1 MINLKSIL
9 HIIGFLLMIEAIL
22 MLPGIAFSIYYADK
36 DIIAILISA
45 GITLTF
51 GTLMWYFTR
60 SQEFFE
66 IKKREGYIIVAFGW
80 ITMSVFGTL
89 PFMIDGSIPGFI
101 DAFFETASGFT
112 TTGASV
118 IANVEV
124 MPHGILFWRSM
135 THWIGGM
142 GIIVLSLAILPMLG
156 IGGMQLYVA
165 EVAGPT
171 KDKLHPRVK
180 ETAKRLWAIYVL
192 LTLAE
197 TFLLMFGGMNF
208 FDSICHSFGT
218 IATGGFST
226 KNASVA
232 HFQSAYIDYIIILF
246 MFLSGTNFSLHYF
259 ALHGKIK
266 SYWED
271 EEFKFYFFFVLIV
284 VFSIGFYLNFSS
296 SIGLEESLRK
306 SAFSVISILSST
318 GFVTSDYELWGYF
331 MGMIFLVLLLIGAC
345 AGSTSGGIKMVR
357 HYLLLKNSFYELKRL
372 IHPNAIIPVRYNK
385 KAVTPDIIS
394 KVSAFTL
401 LYFLVFAI
409 GSVIMAISGLELS
422 SAMGS
427 VAACLGNIGPGLGST
442 GPATTFAN
450 VSDFGKVF
458 LSFIMILG
466 RLELFTMLIIFSPS
480 FWRK

>member
-1 MINLKSIL
+1 MIQFRPVIN
-9 HIIGFLLMIEAIL
+9 IIGFLLVLEGLL
-22 MLPGIAFSIYYADK
+22 MLPGLAFSFYYDDN
-36 DIIAILISA
+36 DIIPILIC
-45 GITLTF
+45 GIGISIIGYLLWF
-51 GTLMWYFTR
+51 FTKT
-60 SQEFFE
+60 ENFIE
-66 IKKREGYIIVAFGW
+66 IKKREGYLIVALGW
-80 ITMSVFGTL
+80 IIMSLFGSL
-89 PFMIDGSIPGFI
+89 PFMLHGSIPNFI

-112 TTGASV
+112 TTGAS
-118 IANVEV
+118 ILTNIEAL
-124 MPHGILFWRSM
+124 PHGLLFWRSM

-142 GIIVLSLAILPMLG
+142 GIIVLSLAILPLLG

-192 LTLAE
+192 LTLVE
-197 TFLLMFGGMNF
+197 TVLLMFGGMNF
-208 FDSICHSFGT
+208 FDSLCHSFGT

-232 HFQSAYIDYIIILF
+232 YYQSAYIDYVIIIF

-266 SYWED
+266 SYWKD
-271 EEFKFYFFFVLIV
+271 EEFKFYLFFILIV
-284 VFSIGFYLNFSS
+284 VLGIGLYLNFYSS
-296 SIGLEESLRK
+296 SSFEESIRK

-318 GFVTSDYELWGYF
+318 GFVTSDYEQWGYF
-331 MGMIFLVLLLIGAC
+331 MGMIFLVLLLMGAC

-357 HYLLLKNSFYELKRL
+357 HYLLLKNSFYELRRL

-385 KAVTPDIIS
+385 KSVTQDIIS
-394 KVSAFTL
+394 KISAFTL
-401 LYFLVFAI
+401 LYFFIFAA
-409 GSVIMAISGLELS
+409 GSIIMAISGLELP
-422 SAMGS
+422 SAMGA

-466 RLELFTMLIIFSPS
+466 RLELFTMLIIFSPA

>member
-1 MINLKSIL
+1 MINLKSVIY
-9 HIIGFLLMIEAIL
+9 IIGFLLIIEGIL
-22 MLPGIAFSIYYADK
+22 MLPGIAFSIYYGDR
-36 DIIAILISA
+36 DTLAILISA
-45 GITLTF
+45 CITIVI
-51 GTLMWYFTR
+51 GTAMWLFSRTDELR
-60 SQEFFE
+60 D
-66 IKKREGYIIVAFGW
+66 IKKREGYIIVSFGW
-80 ITMSVFGTL
+80 IIMSLFGTL
-89 PFMIDGSIPGFI
+89 PFIISGSIPGFI

-118 IANVEV
+118 VANVEAI
-124 MPHGILFWRSM
+124 PHGILFWRSM

-142 GIIVLSLAILPMLG
+142 GIIVLSLAILPLLG
-156 IGGMQLYVA
+156 IGGMQLYAA

-192 LTLAE
+192 LTLVE
-197 TFLLMFGGMNF
+197 TVLLMFGGMNF

-232 HFQSAYIDYIIILF
+232 YYQSAYIDYIIIIF
-246 MFLSGTNFSLHYF
+246 MFLSGANFSLHYF

-271 EEFKFYFFFVLIV
+271 EEFKFYLFFVVIV
-284 VFSIGFYLNFSS
+284 VLGIGFYLHFNSS
-296 SIGLEESLRK
+296 SGFEESIRK
-306 SAFSVISILSST
+306 SAFSVISVLSST
-318 GFVTSDYELWGYF
+318 GFVTSDYEQWGYF
-331 MGMIFLVLLLIGAC
+331 MGMIFLVLLLMGAC

-385 KAVTPDIIS
+385 KAVSQDIIS
-394 KVSAFTL
+394 KISAFTL

-409 GSVIMAISGLELS
+409 GSIIMAMSGLEIP
-422 SAMGS
+422 SAMGA

-450 VSDFGKVF
+450 VNDFGKVF

-466 RLELFTMLIIFSPS
+466 RLELFTMIIIFSPS